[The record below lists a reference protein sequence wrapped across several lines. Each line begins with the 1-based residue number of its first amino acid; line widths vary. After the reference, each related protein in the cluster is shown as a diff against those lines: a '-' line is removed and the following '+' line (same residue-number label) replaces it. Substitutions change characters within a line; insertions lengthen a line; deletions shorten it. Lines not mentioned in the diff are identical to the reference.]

1 MVKVATVFFVYM
13 LFWAVSAFVVLP
25 FGVRNAS
32 DEDRPDLVE
41 GQERGAPTRF
51 NGRRLVVRTTIV
63 ATIAYVLFYANYI
76 EGWVTIDDVSIIHPP
91 ASLSK
96 GY

>member
-1 MVKVATVFFVYM
+1 MVKIASVFFVYL
-13 LFWAVSAFVVLP
+13 LFWSISAFVVLP

-32 DEDRPDLVE
+32 DEDQPDLVS

-76 EGWVTIDDVSIIHPP
+76 EGWVTIDDVSLIHPP
-91 ASLSK
+91 ASVSK